1 MKAGKIGWL
10 LGAALC
16 AWGLQAAAQ
25 TTHLNLHEMNFDM
38 WCQEHQK
45 LPPERCDKRLPAD
58 DAAFQNYV
66 DTIERY
72 ETQKLNNQA
81 KERRIGHMIDR
92 ADSVDHPLE
101 PSTPPA
107 DRPPPQ

>member
-1 MKAGKIGWL
+1 MKTGQMGRL

-16 AWGLQAAAQ
+16 AWGLEAEAQ

-38 WCQEHQK
+38 WCQEHQN
-45 LPPERCDKRLPAD
+45 LPPARCDKRLPAD

-72 ETQKLNNQA
+72 ETQQLNNQA
-81 KERRIGHMIDR
+81 KERSIDRMIDR

-101 PSTPPA
+101 PSTTPA
-107 DRPPPQ
+107 DRSPQ